1 MKLETIQDMKCEVQ
15 EFMVSNDEQMENL
28 EKWSSKLEER
38 VLRNDVLVYKLRN
51 EVRPTMKKEENLEK
65 QKEEERHEKKF
76 RRRMEE
82 ELKIEKIK
90 LKIQKKSY
98 ERRGEILYVRRDI
111 KM

>member
-1 MKLETIQDMKCEVQ
+1 
-15 EFMVSNDEQMENL
+15 MENL

-65 QKEEERHEKKF
+65 QKEEERHEEKF

-82 ELKIEKIK
+82 ELKIE

-98 ERRGEILYVRRDI
+98 EMRGEILYVRRDI

>member
-1 MKLETIQDMKCEVQ
+1 MKVETIQDMKYEVQ

-38 VLRNDVLVYKLRN
+38 VLCNDVLVYKLRN

-65 QKEEERHEKKF
+65 QKEEERHEEKF

-98 ERRGEILYVRRDI
+98 EMRGEILYVRRDI